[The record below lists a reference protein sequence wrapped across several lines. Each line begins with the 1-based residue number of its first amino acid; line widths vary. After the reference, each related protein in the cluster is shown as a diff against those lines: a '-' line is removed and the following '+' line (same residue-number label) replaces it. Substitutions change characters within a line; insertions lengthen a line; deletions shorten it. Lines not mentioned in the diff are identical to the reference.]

1 MVLRGTG
8 RLEAGCDLAADLVVT
23 AGWLGRTGRG
33 APFLPLHRKNLSQL
47 HRLEGSQGTWEPGA
61 PGKGRSASS
70 VTSKA
75 PAFGPGCSRA
85 AWTAGLSKPRT
96 AAILAAALPPD
107 TVGPVPVCRAL
118 GSALDM
124 TWFSL
129 QLSEQTSVKLQKS
142 I

>member
-85 AWTAGLSKPRT
+85 AWTAGLSNPAQRPSW
-96 AAILAAALPPD
+96 LLPCPP
-107 TVGPVPVCRAL
+107 TRWGQSL
-118 GSALDM
+118 SAELWAQRW
-124 TWFSL
+124 T
-129 QLSEQTSVKLQKS
+129 
-142 I
+142 